1 MMEAAAILIVERDEH
16 IARDLAAEI
25 ERMGYRVAAT
35 TASGSDALH
44 YLQQETTFLPDL
56 ILIEISIPGDLD
68 GIDVA
73 NVVRGRWLIPIV
85 FLTACAGKETLARAK
100 ATNPDGYV
108 IRPYQELQLRATIEV
123 ALAKHQHDV
132 QAALDRQESYV
143 SFLDEALAIGP
154 TSAPQANLT
163 SLMEPHTLQYL
174 PQASAIGDDDDA
186 RAFLKPATRPGYLGR
201 FDHYEV
207 MKVVGHG
214 SGGTVLQAFD
224 ETLHRVVAI
233 KLLAPQLATS
243 KSARTRFLR
252 EARAM
257 AAISSNYL
265 VQVYGVGD
273 THGVPYFVME
283 FVSGVS
289 LGVKLQ
295 AGDPL
300 PVDEVVRIGYQAAC
314 GLAAAHAHGLI
325 HRDIKPNNLLL
336 EPESGRVKI
345 TDFGLARAADDLT
358 LSKQGTVC
366 GTPQYMA
373 PEQATGQPIDH
384 RSDLFSLGSVLYAT
398 CTGRAAFQGP
408 SNLVVLKLI
417 CEQIPVPIEQLN
429 PAAPGWLIQVV
440 NRLHAKDPAAR
451 FQSAAEL
458 AEMLRKREWQI

>member
-1 MMEAAAILIVERDEH
+1 
-16 IARDLAAEI
+16 
-25 ERMGYRVAAT
+25 
-35 TASGSDALH
+35 
-44 YLQQETTFLPDL
+44 
-56 ILIEISIPGDLD
+56 
-68 GIDVA
+68 
-73 NVVRGRWLIPIV
+73 LIPIV
-85 FLTACAGKETLARAK
+85 YLTAWADEETLARAK

-108 IRPYQELQLRATIEV
+108 IKPYQELQLRATIEV

-143 SFLDEALAIGP
+143 SFLDEALATGP
-154 TSAPQANLT
+154 TSRQPANLT
-163 SLMEPHTLQYL
+163 CLMEPHTLQYL
-174 PQASAIGDDDDA
+174 PQASAIGDDEDA
-186 RAFLKPATRPGYLGR
+186 KAFLAPPTRPGYLGR

-224 ETLHRVVAI
+224 DTLHRVVAI

-257 AAISSNYL
+257 AAISSDYL

-283 FVSGVS
+283 FISGVS
-289 LGVKLQ
+289 LGLKLQ
-295 AGDPL
+295 SGEPL
-300 PVDEVVRIGYQAAC
+300 PVEEIVRVGYQTAC
-314 GLAAAHAHGLI
+314 GLGAAHARGLI

-345 TDFGLARAADDLT
+345 TDFGLARVADDLT

-366 GTPQYMA
+366 GTPLYMA
-373 PEQATGQPIDH
+373 PEQASAQPIDH
-384 RSDLFSLGSVLYAT
+384 RCDLFSLGSVLYAM
-398 CTGRAAFQGP
+398 CTGRPAFQGP
-408 SNLVVLKLI
+408 SNLAVLKLI
-417 CEQIPVPIEQLN
+417 CEHTPLPIEQLN
-429 PAAPGWLIQVV
+429 PAVPDWLVKVV
-440 NRLHAKDPAAR
+440 NRLQAKNPADR

-458 AEMLRKREWQI
+458 AETLRTREWQI